1 MVMSDV
7 SQATRN
13 GPILERAIR
22 ILDCF
27 DHRHPTLTVAQ
38 ISELSGIPRTTTY
51 RIVNQLEEL
60 GLLLRDEHGEYLPG
74 LRLWE
79 IGNRGSCIKTVAQV
93 AHLHMLHVHSIV
105 RTGVHFSIL
114 EDNEMLVVEYV
125 CEHEGADCI
134 GVHRGMRLPV
144 HDTAT
149 GMATLAYSSMSVVSE
164 YMEEHGEAMTTAHPR
179 LRHEVETIRSQG
191 YARYPGFVHENTEV
205 LAVPVIGPHG
215 HAIGAVA
222 VILTDPAEEPASL
235 IESLQKA
242 SSSITQEMLE
252 RVGTF
257 LPPKAP
263 KLPGR

>member
-1 MVMSDV
+1 MVMSEV
-7 SQATRN
+7 RQATRN
-13 GPILERAIR
+13 EPILERAIR

-27 DHRHPTLTVAQ
+27 DHRHPSLTVAQ
-38 ISELSGIPRTTTY
+38 ISELSGIPRTTSY
-51 RIVNQLEEL
+51 RIVSQLESL
-60 GLLLRDEHGEYLPG
+60 GLLIRDEHGAYLPG

-125 CEHEGADCI
+125 CEQEEPDCI

-144 HDTAT
+144 HNTAT
-149 GMATLAYSSMSVVSE
+149 GLATLAYSSMSVVSD
-164 YMEEHGEAMTTAHPR
+164 YMEEHGGAVTAAHPR

-191 YARYPGFVHENTEV
+191 YARYPGIVHENTEV
-205 LAVPVIGPHG
+205 LAVPVMGPHG
-215 HAIGAVA
+215 HAIGALA
-222 VILTDPAEEPASL
+222 VILTDPGEEPASL
-235 IESLQKA
+235 VESLQKA
-242 SSSITQEMLE
+242 SSSITQEMLN

-257 LPPKAP
+257 LPPKVP